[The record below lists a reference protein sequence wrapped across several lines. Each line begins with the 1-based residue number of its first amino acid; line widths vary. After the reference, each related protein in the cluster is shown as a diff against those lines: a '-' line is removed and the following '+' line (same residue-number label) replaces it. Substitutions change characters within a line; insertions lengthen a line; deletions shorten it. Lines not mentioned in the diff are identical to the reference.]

1 MANTNT
7 SPNTRLH
14 GGWLLVARL
23 AWLTGFMVLAA
34 MYLFGFLAVR
44 EVLSTVCEDEP
55 CTLRQQI
62 RRTAAGEQ
70 TLGWPGPPIGYAAP
84 LRPDQVEALETLG
97 LSLDGYGWLGAIQMG
112 IPTLVYLLIAAG
124 LFWQKSDDWMVLF
137 VSFMVATFPLQD
149 MPLPFTLV
157 VRQPAWEWV
166 FVPASSVALSCFLI
180 FPLVFPTG
188 RFVPRW
194 TRWMALYVMAGA
206 TITILF
212 RNTIM
217 DTPRARNLLVGV
229 YLLVSFSTGVYA
241 QLFRYFRV
249 ASPAERQQL
258 KWVIVGL
265 AGFAST
271 TFAVVI
277 PLDSLLASPAMSA
290 DPARALVLSVIPDT
304 LFRATSLFIPLSITI
319 SVLRYRLWDIDIII
333 RRTLIFGL
341 LTGTLALVYFS
352 SVVLLGQ
359 VFQTM
364 TGQQSPFTI
373 VLSTLAIAAIF
384 SPLRRRIQDIID
396 RRFYRRKYDAEKT
409 LANFSTVSRDQ
420 IDLDGLTTLLLRT
433 VQETMQPEH
442 LSLWLA
448 EQTSNRLSGKTY
460 LKRSGGHRIHPG
472 PEMRPEK
479 QSESYS
485 G

>member
-1 MANTNT
+1 MNAPEGLTAAT
-7 SPNTRLH
+7 VSTGSSPNTRLH
-14 GGWLLVARL
+14 GGWLLAARL
-23 AWLTGFMVLAA
+23 AWVTGFMVLAA
-34 MYLFGFLAVR
+34 MYVLGFLAVR
-44 EVLSTVCEDEP
+44 EALSTVCQDEP

-62 RRTAAGEQ
+62 RRTAAGKQ
-70 TLGWPGPPIGYAAP
+70 VVGWPGPPIGYAAP
-84 LRPDQVEALETLG
+84 LRPDQVVALETLG
-97 LSLDGYGWLGAIQMG
+97 LTLDGYGWLGALQMG
-112 IPTLVYLLIAAG
+112 IPVLVYLLIAAG
-124 LFWQKSDDWMVLF
+124 LFWKKSDDRMVLF
-137 VSFMVATFPLQD
+137 VSIMVATFPLQD

-166 FVPASSVALSCFLI
+166 FNPAIMVALSCFLI
-180 FPLVFPTG
+180 FPLIFPTG

-206 TITILF
+206 AVIMLF
-212 RNTIM
+212 RNTILE
-217 DTPRARNLLVGV
+217 TPGASKLLVGV
-229 YLLVSFSTGVYA
+229 YLLVSFGVGVYA
-241 QLFRYFRV
+241 QLYRYFRV

-271 TFAVVI
+271 TFAVLM
-277 PLDSLLASPAMSA
+277 PLNSLLVSPAMSA

-341 LTGTLALVYFS
+341 LTGSLALVYFS

-359 VFQTM
+359 VFQGL
-364 TGQQSPFTI
+364 TGQQSPLVI

-384 SPLRRRIQDIID
+384 SPLRRRLQDIID

-409 LANFSTVSRDQ
+409 LANFATVIRDQ
-420 IDLDGLTTLLLRT
+420 IDLNELSDVLLST
-433 VQETMQPEH
+433 VQETMEPEH
-442 LSLWLA
+442 LSLWLK
-448 EQTSNRLSGKTY
+448 EQKSKP
-460 LKRSGGHRIHPG
+460 LK
-472 PEMRPEK
+472 
-479 QSESYS
+479 
-485 G
+485 